1 MTFFLLFSLSPS
13 LWLLLLWYRLDIS
26 ILLHMSN
33 LICSLYFLLLL
44 IQCDLVT
51 SKLKAGL
58 TLIQVV
64 DEVSGLENQTETNE
78 DGKGR

>member
-1 MTFFLLFSLSPS
+1 
-13 LWLLLLWYRLDIS
+13 
-26 ILLHMSN
+26 MSN
-33 LICSLYFLLLL
+33 LICSLYVLLLL

>member
-1 MTFFLLFSLSPS
+1 MTFFLLFALSPS

-26 ILLHMSN
+26 ILLH
-33 LICSLYFLLLL
+33 ICSLYFLLLL

>member
-1 MTFFLLFSLSPS
+1 
-13 LWLLLLWYRLDIS
+13 
-26 ILLHMSN
+26 MSN

-64 DEVSGLENQTETNE
+64 DEVRLRERLRKVVKE
-78 DGKGR
+78 DGKGRGDDMIGRNMICDEIKEDVLTLDELR